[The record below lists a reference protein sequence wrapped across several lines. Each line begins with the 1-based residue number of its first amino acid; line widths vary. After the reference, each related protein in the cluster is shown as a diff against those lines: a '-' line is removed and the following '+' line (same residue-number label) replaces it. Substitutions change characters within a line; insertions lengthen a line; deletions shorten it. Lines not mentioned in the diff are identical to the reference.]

1 MTEYVYNT
9 LVFLLFS
16 CQTQP
21 RAKTCCL
28 KAGGLS
34 LRLFTENNEGLAF
47 VLIVNTRFLDSL
59 PIKLRQLSW
68 RGFILNLQV

>member
-1 MTEYVYNT
+1 MTSNEIVCDYPP
-9 LVFLLFS
+9 F
-16 CQTQP
+16 
-21 RAKTCCL
+21 L

>member
-1 MTEYVYNT
+1 MTQKEV
-9 LVFLLFS
+9 S
-16 CQTQP
+16 DSI
-21 RAKTCCL
+21 L

>member
-1 MTEYVYNT
+1 MKLDPPAFKKKVN
-9 LVFLLFS
+9 LHLF
-16 CQTQP
+16 QF
-21 RAKTCCL
+21 KL

>member
-1 MTEYVYNT
+1 MVIRICVILREFDT
-9 LVFLLFS
+9 LYF
-16 CQTQP
+16 
-21 RAKTCCL
+21 L